1 MNSTRWQQENGELF
15 ESQMCALEQEVS
27 KPPPT
32 NNMVVQFKIQSSG
45 ECYQTRERLR
55 ICQKHMTSLP
65 YLLFFECV
73 CTMTA

>member
-1 MNSTRWQQENGELF
+1 MNSTPWQQENCELL

-45 ECYQTRERLR
+45 ECYQTRK
-55 ICQKHMTSLP
+55 Q
-65 YLLFFECV
+65 LLSD
-73 CTMTA
+73 

>member
-1 MNSTRWQQENGELF
+1 MNSTLWQQENCELL

-45 ECYQTRERLR
+45 DCYQTRK
-55 ICQKHMTSLP
+55 Q
-65 YLLFFECV
+65 LLSD
-73 CTMTA
+73 